1 MQKIV
6 GHLLWNSF
14 ERTWVAIEVQA
25 FVSAMTMPNIEL
37 DASTRE
43 EILDRIS
50 MLQIRLRA
58 LRRRLRASEEAATS
72 HQCLHE
78 SKVLVDSDG
87 PRDNGEFTY
96 RCLTCGAVF

>member
-1 MQKIV
+1 MFV
-6 GHLLWNSF
+6 D
-14 ERTWVAIEVQA
+14 IEVQA

-37 DASTRE
+37 DALTRE
-43 EILDRIS
+43 EIIDRIS

-78 SKVLVDSDG
+78 SKVLEDTG